1 MQHKS
6 IVSFIH
12 SAVEII
18 FAKTG
23 NSLNVVQSHGYT
35 TLHIA
40 AVNGHHEVAKII
52 LTKVTKKI
60 YRFSPVFFL
69 FLLVCK
75 TSWVVK
81 PLQQI
86 WKSVDYVQSRYG
98 IWLAACGSLG
108 YSALLLLLFSNCK
121 NKEKK
126 LSFTFTVSSL
136 RKIDCYRAYV
146 KVLRW
151 SSGSPP
157 NWYPCFPLVIKQIFS
172 VWDTTPS
179 LHTPCNAVRMSSPWQ
194 RKGLRKVSCFRTQ
207 HSDPGRSQR

>member
-12 SAVEII
+12 SAVERI

-23 NSLNVVQSHGYT
+23 NSLNVVQSHGFT

-81 PLQQI
+81 PPQQI
-86 WKSVDYVQSRYG
+86 GKSVDYVQSRYG
-98 IWLAACGSLG
+98 I
-108 YSALLLLLFSNCK
+108 
-121 NKEKK
+121 
-126 LSFTFTVSSL
+126 
-136 RKIDCYRAYV
+136 
-146 KVLRW
+146 
-151 SSGSPP
+151 
-157 NWYPCFPLVIKQIFS
+157 
-172 VWDTTPS
+172 
-179 LHTPCNAVRMSSPWQ
+179 
-194 RKGLRKVSCFRTQ
+194 
-207 HSDPGRSQR
+207 